1 VSDPTREMPPLSA
14 EIVGAVLRA
23 SRRSAALVHEDM
35 RQGLTGLAT
44 IAYLAPWCGL
54 LATVLAIPNSFVG
67 CGGEKSTC
75 MAAVVVRLS
84 WSIWP
89 TAFGLLIGLMA
100 AWGNRYLTSNLE
112 VFDRA
117 MEGAALDLVNQLS
130 RYRGR
135 WTFGPRP
142 Q

>member
-1 VSDPTREMPPLSA
+1 VSEPIRDSMPPPSA

-23 SRRSAALVHEDM
+23 SRRSAALFHEDL

-44 IAYLAPWCGL
+44 VAYLAPWCGL

-67 CGGEKSTC
+67 CSGEKSTC

-84 WSIWP
+84 RSIWP
-89 TAFGLLIGLMA
+89 TAFGLLIGLMS
-100 AWGNRYLTSNLE
+100 AWGNRYLTGNLE
-112 VFDRA
+112 VFDRE
-117 MEGAALDLVNQLS
+117 MEGAALELANQLS

-135 WTFGPRP
+135 
-142 Q
+142 